1 MMDTTIYQGIDSMTP
16 LLGIQLLLNH
26 IKSTILEKLKTL
38 LNFPVSL
45 EESFYKKKQKLK
57 SLIVFSGLKYEIWGA
72 Y

>member
-1 MMDTTIYQGIDSMTP
+1 MDTTIYQGIDSMTP

-26 IKSTILEKLKTL
+26 IESTILET
-38 LNFPVSL
+38 SL